1 MRVSTSTINSL
12 ATNSMNNSYKT
23 YIDIMNKIASNK
35 NFTKVSENVGDA
47 TKVLKLNDQLAQMNQ
62 YQSNIQAATNE
73 MDLAYDALG
82 SVVDEISSINA
93 LVVEASNA
101 TTSPESAKAIATEIE
116 QRLASIVDKMNAKYL
131 DNYIFAGTYTQEPP
145 YVLDGDTIKY
155 QGSSEKAGERKLT
168 ISQDTTFAYNFTGEE
183 IFGIQDPTDVDE
195 NGVQNDFF
203 SQMQDLVSELR
214 KDTLDYGRI
223 REKLD
228 DLKIAT
234 EKVSGVQGSVSA
246 HVAKLDTTK
255 SINEDTILK
264 LTEDKVDLEEV
275 DIAKAATDLA
285 NAQTALQA
293 SYAVG
298 TTILGSVSLLDYL

>member
-1 MRVSTSTINSL
+1 MRVSSSTINSM
-12 ATNSMNNSYKT
+12 ATNSMSNSYKT
-23 YIDIMNKIASNK
+23 YMDIMNKIAANK
-35 NFTKVSENVGDA
+35 NFTKVSENVTDA
-47 TKVLKLNDQLAQMNQ
+47 TKVLKLNDQIAQMNQ

-82 SVVDEISSINA
+82 SIIDEIGSINA

-101 TTSPESAKAIATEIE
+101 STTPDSAKAIATEIE
-116 QRLASIVDKMNAKYL
+116 QRLASIVDKMNTKYL
-131 DNYIFAGTYTQEPP
+131 DNHIFAGTYTQEPA

-168 ISQDTTFAYNFTGEE
+168 ISQDTPFTYNFTGEE
-183 IFGIQDPTDVDE
+183 IFGKQDPADVDDY
-195 NGVQNDFF
+195 GVQNDFF

-214 KDTLDYGRI
+214 KDTLDYERI
-223 REKLD
+223 REKLS
-228 DLKIAT
+228 DLNTAT
-234 EKVSGVQGSVSA
+234 NNVAQVQGDVSA
-246 HVAKLDTTK
+246 KVAKLDTTK
-255 SINEDTILK
+255 SINEDALIK

-275 DIAKAATDLA
+275 DITKAATDLA

-293 SYAVG
+293 SYMIG